1 MKKFGLVLPIIL
13 FVLLSFSLI
22 CSVAASSDIWSQ
34 TYGGGARDSAEE
46 IVQTSDGGYAVAGW
60 TVSLVDNVDCLLI
73 KTDAFGN
80 MVWNQTYGEGGE
92 YAFSLVETFDGGFA
106 LAGTTLHGG
115 GNYDFW
121 LVRIDG
127 TGNIVW
133 NQTYG
138 GTKIDQAST
147 IVQTSDGGFAL
158 AGYTQSF
165 GAGTQ
170 SSWLIKTDSFGN
182 MEWNRTYGEEGMVYA
197 SSLVMTSD
205 GGFALAGETFS
216 EDGLFDFSLVKTD
229 EDGDLEWTK
238 TYGGEK
244 WDRASSL
251 VSTSDGG
258 FALVGRTISFGA
270 GSYDCWLVKT
280 DMNGNMQWNNTYGG
294 PEWDEAFSLVET
306 SDSGFALAGRTKSF
320 GAGEYDFWLV
330 KTDECGVIP
339 EFSSWIILPLLLT
352 VTLLIILCKR
362 RLAKTTNN

>member
-1 MKKFGLVLPIIL
+1 MVKMKKFGLVLPIIL

-80 MVWNQTYGEGGE
+80 MVWNQTYGE
-92 YAFSLVETFDGGFA
+92 
-106 LAGTTLHGG
+106 
-115 GNYDFW
+115 
-121 LVRIDG
+121 
-127 TGNIVW
+127 
-133 NQTYG
+133 
-138 GTKIDQAST
+138 
-147 IVQTSDGGFAL
+147 
-158 AGYTQSF
+158 
-165 GAGTQ
+165 
-170 SSWLIKTDSFGN
+170 
-182 MEWNRTYGEEGMVYA
+182 EGMVYA

-251 VSTSDGG
+251 VSTSDSG
-258 FALVGRTISFGA
+258 FALAGETKSFGV
-270 GSYDCWLVKT
+270 GEYDFWLVRIDGT
-280 DMNGNMQWNNTYGG
+280 GNIVWNQTYGG
-294 PEWDEAFSLVET
+294 TENDRANALVET
-306 SDSGFALAGRTKSF
+306 SDGGFALAGRTKSF

-330 KTDECGVIP
+330 KTDEFGNIP

-352 VTLLIILCKR
+352 VTLLIIFCKR

>member
-1 MKKFGLVLPIIL
+1 MVKMKKFGLVLPIIL

-80 MVWNQTYGEGGE
+80 MVWNQTYGE
-92 YAFSLVETFDGGFA
+92 
-106 LAGTTLHGG
+106 
-115 GNYDFW
+115 
-121 LVRIDG
+121 
-127 TGNIVW
+127 
-133 NQTYG
+133 
-138 GTKIDQAST
+138 
-147 IVQTSDGGFAL
+147 
-158 AGYTQSF
+158 
-165 GAGTQ
+165 
-170 SSWLIKTDSFGN
+170 
-182 MEWNRTYGEEGMVYA
+182 EGMVY
-197 SSLVMTSD
+197 
-205 GGFALAGETFS
+205 
-216 EDGLFDFSLVKTD
+216 
-229 EDGDLEWTK
+229 
-238 TYGGEK
+238 
-244 WDRASSL
+244 ASSL

-306 SDSGFALAGRTKSF
+306 SDSGFALAGETKSFGVGEYDFWLVRIDGTGNIVWNQTYGGTENDRANALVETSDGGFALAGRTKSF

-330 KTDECGVIP
+330 KTDEFGNIP

-352 VTLLIILCKR
+352 VTLLIIFCKR